1 MDFGQDGVIFGDLV
15 RTLELSG
22 NVFRYIVGAFESS
35 GGAFGEL
42 VGIFESSVV
51 TLEDSLLRLSRGVLV
66 LVSLVG
72 VFGCL
77 NPLRKMYLEYYFT
90 CCYSI

>member
-1 MDFGQDGVIFGDLV
+1 MFFVECVDFGQDGVIFGDLV

-35 GGAFGEL
+35 GGAFEDFMG
-42 VGIFESSVV
+42 VFESSVV
-51 TLEDSLLRLSRGVLV
+51 TLGDLLSLGVLI

-72 VFGCL
+72 AFGFSGCFC
-77 NPLRKMYLEYYFT
+77 ED
-90 CCYSI
+90 